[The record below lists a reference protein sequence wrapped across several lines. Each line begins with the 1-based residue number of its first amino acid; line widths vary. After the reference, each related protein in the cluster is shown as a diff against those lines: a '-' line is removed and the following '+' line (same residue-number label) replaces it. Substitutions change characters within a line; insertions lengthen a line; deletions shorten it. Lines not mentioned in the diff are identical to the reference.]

1 MLILSAIVSFVLWGV
16 LSYTFAG
23 LIVFSAAFGIVSA
36 GWATLWTGFIKP
48 VASEY
53 FLPYIPVH
61 LSQHVLLFEFRLR
74 PSFADDPNLSTTLFG
89 WLLATRGIGNILST
103 PVSTALRTARE
114 SNGTT
119 SALHLGFDVA
129 DGRYEKV
136 IIYTGTCFVGA
147 AVVVIMGWVMEV
159 KQRVRAA
166 GMET

>member
-1 MLILSAIVSFVLWGV
+1 MVTPIAL
-16 LSYTFAG
+16 
-23 LIVFSAAFGIVSA
+23 
-36 GWATLWTGFIKP
+36 TGD
-48 VASEY
+48 
-53 FLPYIPVH
+53 
-61 LSQHVLLFEFRLR
+61 Q
-74 PSFADDPNLSTTLFG
+74 NLSTLLFG

-159 KQRVRAA
+159 RQRVRAA
-166 GMET
+166 GMES